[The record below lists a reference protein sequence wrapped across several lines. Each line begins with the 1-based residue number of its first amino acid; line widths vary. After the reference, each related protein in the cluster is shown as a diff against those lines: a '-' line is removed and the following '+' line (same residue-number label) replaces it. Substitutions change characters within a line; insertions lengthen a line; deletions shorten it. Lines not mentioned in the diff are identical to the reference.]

1 MDDGWA
7 TANRGLG
14 ALLLAA
20 NRNLVRLA
28 CRRLML
34 VDHDVNQSGVV
45 LAYFVHIDV
54 IRRAGDRER
63 AGEQKCRQA
72 YNSDYYFY

>member
-1 MDDGWA
+1 MDEDA
-7 TANRGLG
+7 RRSTEPRRL
-14 ALLLAA
+14 LLLAA

-28 CRRLML
+28 SRRLML